1 MKKNIVFLAIS
12 LVAVTPLFSSGPQQP
27 VQLSQEEI
35 NIINAAS
42 AQALKEMLA
51 ERAKAT
57 TGNTNICCPVCGKT
71 FLKKEYLQTHKMIHT
86 GEKPF
91 QCDQCSFACIQR
103 STMAR
108 HKRIH
113 TGEKPYQ
120 CTFCDK
126 KFSLKSSKDKHETT
140 CAKKC
145 TKELD
150 NSTAPL
156 PPSTY
161 PCRFEGCEAV
171 LTTEEDLKTHEQECL
186 YSWLGV

>member
-1 MKKNIVFLAIS
+1 MKKNIIFLTIS

-27 VQLSQEEI
+27 IQLSQEEI
-35 NIINAAS
+35 DIINAAS
-42 AQALKEMLA
+42 AQAVTEMLA
-51 ERAKAT
+51 EQAKAT

-71 FLKKEYLQTHKMIHT
+71 FLKKEYLKTHNMIHT
-86 GEKPF
+86 GEKPY
-91 QCDQCSFACIQR
+91 QCDQCPFVCIQR
-103 STMAR
+103 STFSR

-126 KFSLKSSKDKHETT
+126 KFSLRSSRNTHEKT
-140 CAKKC
+140 CEKKC

-156 PPSTY
+156 APSTY
-161 PCRFEGCEAV
+161 PCRFEECGAV
-171 LTTEEDLKTHEQECL
+171 LITEGDRKTHEEECP
-186 YSWLGV
+186 YM